1 MTTKPIIRHA
11 VASGRFPHWHQLK
24 NVKTNQSEKDVPLI
38 LDLITEL
45 AVYEKE
51 PDAVLATEESLLD
64 TLGFKEGS
72 TAYAK
77 TLLIFDDEKPAG
89 MAL

>member
-1 MTTKPIIRHA
+1 MRENRTDK
-11 VASGRFPHWHQLK
+11 K
-24 NVKTNQSEKDVPLI
+24 KKKDIPLI
-38 LDLITEL
+38 FEFITEL

-64 TLGFKEGS
+64 TLGFKEDS
-72 TAYAK
+72 KRYAK
-77 TLLIFDDEKPAG
+77 TLLIFDGEKPAG